1 MTGKELEERQQTLVD
16 RLKSKASSLNLN
28 QGTLSEL
35 CIILVDTSSSMSEPI
50 NKREGRSKIEAVRLA
65 IPNLRAMGV
74 RVMYGLVGFGDTAFT
89 YQHLTFQFGLILS
102 QGEMLHPEG
111 MTNITAGLR
120 EGLQMMSGKFAE
132 KKRMILLSD
141 GQANVEVDRIDHYLS
156 LCREGGVVVDTISFG
171 ESADKVRLRDIAQK
185 TGGIFSDADSVEE
198 LQKVYARLNYAVRY
212 LEHRK

>member
-1 MTGKELEERQQTLVD
+1 MTGKDLEERQQTLVD
-16 RLKSKASSLNLN
+16 RLKAKASTLNLA
-28 QGTLSEL
+28 QGTLSEI
-35 CIILVDTSSSMSEPI
+35 CIILVDTSSSMNDHI
-50 NKREGRSKIEAVRLA
+50 NKQEGRSKIEAVRLA

-74 RVMYGLVGFGDTAFT
+74 KVMYGLVGFGDAAST
-89 YQHLTFQFGLILS
+89 YQQLTFQFGLILS

-111 MTNITAGLR
+111 MTNLTAGLR
-120 EGLQMMSGKFAE
+120 EGLEMMGGKFAE

-141 GQANVEVDRIDHYLS
+141 GQANVEVDRLNQYLS
-156 LCREGGVVVDTISFG
+156 LCRERGVIVDTISFG
-171 ESADKVRLRDIAQK
+171 TSADKVRLRDIAQK

>member
-16 RLKSKASSLNLN
+16 RLKAKASTINLN
-28 QGTLSEL
+28 QGTLSEI
-35 CIILVDTSSSMSEPI
+35 CIILVDTSSSMNESISKGE
-50 NKREGRSKIEAVRLA
+50 RRSKIEAVRLA

-74 RVMYGLVGFGDTAFT
+74 RVMYGLAGFGNAASV

-111 MTNITAGLR
+111 MTNLTAGLR
-120 EGLQMMSGKFAE
+120 EGLQMISGKFAE

-141 GQANVEVDRIDHYLS
+141 GQANAEVDRIDHYLS
-156 LCREGGVVVDTISFG
+156 LCREGGVIVDTISFG
-171 ESADKVRLRDIAQK
+171 VFADKVRLRDIAQK
-185 TGGIFSDADSVEE
+185 TGGIFSDADSAEE
-198 LQKVYARLNYAVRY
+198 LQKVYARLNYTVRY